1 MADSSR
7 AISAKTGATFA
18 CFPNSLC
25 SASMKSRSN
34 AKLAFRVSKSSST
47 TSGSI
52 ARTSAANGWC
62 HLIRRHGRPHEKER
76 KRRCRFLLERDVD
89 QRFELLPEGV
99 SLHDVRDNPDHGSPL
114 AKRVWIPRAE
124 PLAKRLFA
132 RPEPGGKGLV
142 HNGDGQRR
150 RTIAVVEVAA
160 GSRGCAQ
167 ESEVVRSGPQEL
179 DGFVAVPRAG
189 PSLDLKR
196 SRQTLTSRE
205 WCWPRTLLR
214 FQEWS

>member
-1 MADSSR
+1 MTALSPMADSSR
-7 AISAKTGATFA
+7 AISAKTGATLA

-34 AKLAFRVSKSSST
+34 AKLACRVPEVFQHH
-47 TSGSI
+47 I
-52 ARTSAANGWC
+52 AIESLHLRANGWC
-62 HLIRRHGRPHEKER
+62 YLIGRQGSPHEKER

-89 QRFELLPEGV
+89 QRFELLPERV
-99 SLHDVRDNPDHGSPL
+99 SLHDVRDNTDHGSPF
-114 AKRVWIPRAE
+114 AKRVWIPRAQ
-124 PLAKRLFA
+124 PFAKRLFT

-160 GSRGCAQ
+160 GPRGCAQ
-167 ESEVVRSGPQEL
+167 ESEVVRSGPHEL

-189 PSLDLKR
+189 PSLDLKHTR
-196 SRQTLTSRE
+196 K
-205 WCWPRTLLR
+205 P
-214 FQEWS
+214 